1 MKQYQTQTS
10 TTDLCK
16 WLSLPKS
23 SYYYKP
29 KLGKKGIKPSTLT
42 YTKDGTWVSNEQV
55 VQDITKILSE
65 PFCAYG
71 YEYVSRYLK
80 EEEYSYIINKKKVYR
95 LMDENNLLMG
105 KVIKTQ
111 GKREFV
117 KHRKICATRS
127 MEYLCLDIKYI
138 WVAGEKRHYY
148 LLSIMDVYSRR
159 ILEWLFQKS
168 IKQMDVINLFRSINI
183 QFGLKGVSIRNDNG
197 SQFIANHVRSFLKK
211 EKAMQ
216 EFTHIATP
224 EENAYIESFH
234 SILEATVLQ
243 RDEFASYYEARQAI
257 KAFMEHYNYKRK
269 HRSLGFKTPMQIW
282 NHSYS
287 FVSVDRPQSEALGLL
302 SRPIDA
308 FEKTNN
314 QSIAVYSLDNNMDL
328 AQLCLST
335 ETKQR
340 LNSQTDFKNPSKL

>member
-1 MKQYQTQTS
+1 MKQYQSKTS
-10 TTDLCK
+10 TIDLCQ
-16 WLSLPKS
+16 WLNLPKS

-29 KLGKKGIKPSTLT
+29 KEGKKGIKPSTIT
-42 YTKDGTWVSNEQV
+42 YTKEGTWVSNEKV
-55 VQDITKILSE
+55 VQDITAILSE
-65 PFCAYG
+65 PYCAYG
-71 YEYVSRYLK
+71 YEYVSHYLK
-80 EEEYSYIINKKKVYR
+80 DEYLYIINKKKVYR
-95 LMDENNLLMG
+95 LMEENNLLMG

-117 KHRKICATRS
+117 KHRKISATRP

-168 IKQMDVINLFRSINI
+168 IKQIDVINLFRAINI

-211 EKAMQ
+211 EKALQ

-234 SILEATVLQ
+234 SILESTVVQ
-243 RDEFASYYEARQAI
+243 RDEFASYYEAKQAI
-257 KAFMEHYNYKRK
+257 KTFMEHYNQKRK

-282 NHSYS
+282 NHSYT
-287 FVSVDRPQSEALGLL
+287 FVSVDRPPSQALGLL

-308 FEKTNN
+308 FEKTKN
-314 QSIAVYSLDNNMDL
+314 QSIAGYSLDNDISL

-335 ETKQR
+335 ETNIE
-340 LNSQTDFKNPSKL
+340 LNSQTGFYNPSNL

>member
-1 MKQYQTQTS
+1 MKLYQSKTS
-10 TTDLCK
+10 TMDLCQ
-16 WLSLPKS
+16 WLNIPKS

-29 KLGKKGIKPSTLT
+29 KEGKKGIKPSTIT
-42 YTKDGTWVSNEQV
+42 YTKDGTWVSNEKV
-55 VQDITKILSE
+55 VQDITTILSE
-65 PFCAYG
+65 PYCAYG
-71 YEYVSRYLK
+71 YEYVSHYLK
-80 EEEYSYIINKKKVYR
+80 DEYLYIINKKKVYR
-95 LMDENNLLMG
+95 LMEENNLLMG

-117 KHRKICATRS
+117 KHRKISATRP

-168 IKQMDVINLFRSINI
+168 IKQIDVINLFRAINI

-211 EKAMQ
+211 EKALQ

-234 SILEATVLQ
+234 SILESTVVQ

-257 KAFMEHYNYKRK
+257 KTFMEHYNQKRK

-282 NHSYS
+282 NHSYT
-287 FVSVDRPQSEALGLL
+287 FVSVDRPPNEALGLL

-308 FEKTNN
+308 FEKINN
-314 QSIAVYSLDNNMDL
+314 QSIAGYSLDNNISL

-335 ETKQR
+335 ETNNE
-340 LNSQTDFKNPSKL
+340 LNSQTVFNNQSNL

>member
-1 MKQYQTQTS
+1 MKQYQSKTS
-10 TTDLCK
+10 TMDLCQ
-16 WLSLPKS
+16 WLNIPKS

-29 KLGKKGIKPSTLT
+29 KEGKKGIKPSTIT
-42 YTKDGTWVSNEQV
+42 YTKDGTWVCNEKV
-55 VQDITKILSE
+55 VQDITTILSE
-65 PFCAYG
+65 PYCAYG
-71 YEYVSRYLK
+71 YEYVSHYLK
-80 EEEYSYIINKKKVYR
+80 DEYLYIINKKKVYR
-95 LMDENNLLMG
+95 LMEENNLLMG

-117 KHRKICATRS
+117 KHRKISATRP

-168 IKQMDVINLFRSINI
+168 IKQIDVINLFRAINI

-211 EKAMQ
+211 EKALQ
-216 EFTHIATP
+216 EFAHIATP

-234 SILEATVLQ
+234 SILESTVVQ

-257 KAFMEHYNYKRK
+257 KAFMEHYNQKRK

-282 NHSYS
+282 NHSYT
-287 FVSVDRPQSEALGLL
+287 FVSVDRPPSEALGLL

-308 FEKTNN
+308 FEKINN
-314 QSIAVYSLDNNMDL
+314 QSIAGYSLDNNISL

-335 ETKQR
+335 ETKNE
-340 LNSQTDFKNPSKL
+340 LNSQTVFNNQSNL